1 MGKYILFVVV
11 WLVNIVNPQIRC
23 AQKSKSLYAC
33 MRVRVYACFIVVRGS
48 RLYSI
53 SKNNNATITNKP
65 KIKHLLLNLFVENL
79 KQI

>member
-33 MRVRVYACFIVVRGS
+33 MRVRVYACTRIRVFYCSTRESSVF
-48 RLYSI
+48 
-53 SKNNNATITNKP
+53 
-65 KIKHLLLNLFVENL
+65 HL
-79 KQI
+79 IY